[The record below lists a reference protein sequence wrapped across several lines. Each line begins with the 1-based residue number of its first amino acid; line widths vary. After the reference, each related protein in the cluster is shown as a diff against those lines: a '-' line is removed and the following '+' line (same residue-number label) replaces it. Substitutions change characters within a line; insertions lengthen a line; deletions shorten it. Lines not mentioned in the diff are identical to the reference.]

1 MKPTRRWLIYGLLF
15 GVWLLVV
22 GWQVEEH
29 LRIEDA
35 ARTDL
40 RNRSKE
46 IANTLSAVIRA
57 MRFRDAVLQDRL
69 EPVLNELVN
78 ERTNELV
85 RSSEL
90 LSIALLNTAGDPVVS
105 AGSAMNLQEKG
116 LLQEG
121 EHWGPNSV
129 TFVTAIAGAN
139 VNPEGVTNNTVVL
152 PSFRSLTNTFTNAP
166 HGDWR
171 DFQRRDERRED
182 AGGSNAFIITS
193 NGNGH
198 FVTNEIPR
206 GGSNDH
212 FLFVERGSGPPGPPP
227 PGDRSHRDDFRPHR
241 PPWMR
246 WMSEAEFESLVKK
259 RELHGLVM
267 TMSTKNYQA
276 ICVYDFWL
284 RCVVAAFAGIAV
296 VGIGLAWRNTSKT
309 SDLQIRLV
317 RASELNSHLKEM
329 NLAAAG
335 LAHETRNPL
344 NIIRGMAQML
354 SKQTGASPEEIREK
368 SREIVD
374 QADKVTVQL
383 NEFINYSR
391 PREVRR
397 SAIPLNS
404 AINEVVRTLGHD
416 LEEKKIHLDVAGEP
430 VTIEADEQLFRQVL
444 FNLALNAIQAVGEN
458 GRVQIVTRKLDATE
472 ACLEV
477 RDDGPGVP
485 PERRQ
490 EIFKPY
496 FTTNQ
501 NGTGLGLAVVQQ
513 IVLAHGWEIEC
524 LANEPKGALFRVTHL
539 KIAA

>member
-1 MKPTRRWLIYGLLF
+1 MKPARRLLIYGFLL
-15 GVWLLVV
+15 GVWLLVI

-29 LRIEDA
+29 VRIKDA
-35 ARTDL
+35 AKADL

-69 EPVLNELVN
+69 EPVLSELVN
-78 ERTNELV
+78 EHTNELV

-105 AGSAMNLQEKG
+105 VGNPVNLQQKD

-121 EHWGPNSV
+121 EHWGASSV
-129 TFVTAIAGAN
+129 TFVTAIAGAS
-139 VNPEGVTNNTVVL
+139 VNPEGVTNTTVVL

-166 HGDWR
+166 RGDWR
-171 DFQRRDERRED
+171 EFQRRDRRPD
-182 AGGSNAFIITS
+182 DTGAPNAVEATSS
-193 NGNGH
+193 NGVAAGPASPSEPEGH
-198 FVTNEIPR
+198 FE
-206 GGSNDH
+206 
-212 FLFVERGSGPPGPPP
+212 PPGPPP
-227 PGDRSHRDDFRPHR
+227 GQNGQPRTDDLRPRR

-246 WMSEAEFESLVKK
+246 WMDEAQFESLVKK

-267 TMSTKNYQA
+267 TMSTENLRA
-276 ICVYDFWL
+276 TSVYDFWL
-284 RCVVAAFAGIAV
+284 RCVIGLFAGIAV
-296 VGIGLAWRNTSKT
+296 VGIGSAWRNVSKT

-317 RASELNSHLKEM
+317 RASELNSHLREM

-344 NIIRGMAQML
+344 NIIRGMAQMI
-354 SKQTGASPEEIREK
+354 SKQADAPAEIREK
-368 SREIVD
+368 SRSIVGET
-374 QADKVTVQL
+374 DKVTAQL

-397 SAIPLNS
+397 SALALAA

-416 LEEKKIHLDVAGEP
+416 LEEKKIQLDVTGEP
-430 VTIEADEQLFRQVL
+430 MTIEADEQLFRQAL
-444 FNLALNAIQAVGEN
+444 FNLVLNAIQAVAEN
-458 GRVQIVTRKLDATE
+458 GRIQIVTRKLDAAE

-501 NGTGLGLAVVQQ
+501 KGTGLGLAVVQQ
-513 IVLAHGWEIEC
+513 IVLVHGWEIEC
-524 LANEPKGALFRVTHL
+524 LASEPKGALFRITHL
-539 KIAA
+539 KVAA

>member
-1 MKPTRRWLIYGLLF
+1 MKPARRLLIYGLLL
-15 GVWLLVV
+15 GVWLLVT

-29 LRIEDA
+29 VRIKEA
-35 ARTDL
+35 ARNDL
-40 RNRSKE
+40 RNRSRE

-69 EPVLNELVN
+69 EPVLNELVS
-78 ERTNELV
+78 ERTNDLV

-105 AGSAMNLQEKG
+105 AGSPVNLQQKN

-121 EHWGPNSV
+121 EHWGANSV
-129 TFVTAIAGAN
+129 TFVTAIAGVN
-139 VNPEGVTNNTVVL
+139 VSPEGETNATVVL

-171 DFQRRDERRED
+171 DFRDRDRHPED
-182 AGGSNAFIITS
+182 FRGSNAFMVTTDAA
-193 NGNGH
+193 GH
-198 FVTNEIPR
+198 LITNEIPP
-206 GGSNDH
+206 GDHSNH
-212 FLFVERGSGPPGPPP
+212 FVFVERGSGPPGSPPP
-227 PGDRSHRDDFRPHR
+227 SPPDRFDRRRPF
-241 PPWMR
+241 WLR
-246 WMSEAEFESLVKK
+246 WMSEIEFDSLVKK
-259 RELHGLVM
+259 RELHGLVVS
-267 TMSTKNYQA
+267 MSTKNYQA
-276 ICVYDFWL
+276 TCVYDFWL
-284 RCVVAAFAGIAV
+284 RCVVSLFAGISV
-296 VGIGLAWRNTSKT
+296 IGVGLAWRNVSKT

-344 NIIRGMAQML
+344 NIIRGMAQMI
-354 SKQTGASPEEIREK
+354 SKQADAPAEIREK
-368 SREIVD
+368 SRSIVD
-374 QADKVTVQL
+374 QTDKVTAQL

-397 SAIPLNS
+397 SPIALNS
-404 AINEVVRTLGHD
+404 AISEVVRTLGHD
-416 LEEKKIHLDVAGEP
+416 LEEKKIHLGVSGEP
-430 VTIEADEQLFRQVL
+430 MTIEADEQLFRQAL
-444 FNLALNAIQAVGEN
+444 FNLVLNAIQAVPES
-458 GRVQIVTRKLDATE
+458 GRIQIASRKLNTTE

-501 NGTGLGLAVVQQ
+501 KGTGLGLAVVQQ
-513 IVLAHGWEIEC
+513 IVLVHGWEIEC
-524 LANEPKGALFRVTHL
+524 LANEPKGALFR
-539 KIAA
+539 IAHFKVVA

>member
-1 MKPTRRWLIYGLLF
+1 MELTRRRLLIYGLLL
-15 GVWLLVV
+15 GVWLLVL

-29 LRIEDA
+29 TRIKDA
-35 ARTDL
+35 AKADL

-69 EPVLNELVN
+69 EPVLSELVN

-85 RSSEL
+85 KSSEL

-105 AGSAMNLQEKG
+105 AGNPMNLQQKD

-121 EHWGPNSV
+121 EHWGVNRV
-129 TFVTAIAGAN
+129 TFVAAIAGAS
-139 VNPEGVTNNTVVL
+139 VNPEGVTNTTVVL
-152 PSFRSLTNTFTNAP
+152 PSFHSLTNSFTNAP
-166 HGDWR
+166 RENWR
-171 DFQRRDERRED
+171 DFSRRDRRSEESGD
-182 AGGSNAFIITS
+182 TNAPGTLSTNVAAAGEQDN
-193 NGNGH
+193 H
-198 FVTNEIPR
+198 FRDRDRR
-206 GGSNDH
+206 G
-212 FLFVERGSGPPGPPP
+212 EPPGPPP
-227 PGDRSHRDDFRPHR
+227 SDGDRRSRSGDFRPHR

-246 WMSEAEFESLVKK
+246 WMSEEEFDSLIKK

-267 TMSTKNYQA
+267 TMSTENLQA
-276 ICVYDFWL
+276 VSIYDFWL
-284 RCVVAAFAGIAV
+284 RCVIAIFAGV
-296 VGIGLAWRNTSKT
+296 GVFGIGLAWRNISKT
-309 SDLQIRLV
+309 SELQIRLV

-344 NIIRGMAQML
+344 NIIRGMAQMI
-354 SKQTGASPEEIREK
+354 SKQTAAPADIREQ
-368 SREIVD
+368 SRAIVD
-374 QADKVTVQL
+374 QTDKVTAQL

-397 SAIPLNS
+397 SPLALTA

-416 LEEKKIHLDVAGEP
+416 LDEKQIQLEVTGDP
-430 VTIEADEQLFRQVL
+430 VTIEADEQLFRQAL
-444 FNLALNAIQAVGEN
+444 FNLALNAIQAAAQN
-458 GRVQIVTRKLDATE
+458 GRIQIVTRKLDTTE

-485 PERRQ
+485 PDRRQ

-501 NGTGLGLAVVQQ
+501 KGTGLGLAVVQQ
-513 IVLAHGWEIEC
+513 IVLAHGWEIQC
-524 LANEPKGALFRVTHL
+524 LANEPKGALFRITHL
-539 KIAA
+539 KVVA